1 MEKLDDGS
9 DDEDNFNGESSELS
23 TRISEIKE
31 KLEKKE
37 LNKNQ
42 KKNLRRKLKKYED
55 RLSESSLLKP
65 QKSEIKQ

>member
-9 DDEDNFNGESSELS
+9 DDDNFNGESSELS

-55 RLSESSLLKP
+55 RLSENSQLKP
-65 QKSEIKQ
+65 QKS

>member
-1 MEKLDDGS
+1 LEKLDDGS

>member
-1 MEKLDDGS
+1 LEKLDDGS
-9 DDEDNFNGESSELS
+9 DYEDNFNGESSELS